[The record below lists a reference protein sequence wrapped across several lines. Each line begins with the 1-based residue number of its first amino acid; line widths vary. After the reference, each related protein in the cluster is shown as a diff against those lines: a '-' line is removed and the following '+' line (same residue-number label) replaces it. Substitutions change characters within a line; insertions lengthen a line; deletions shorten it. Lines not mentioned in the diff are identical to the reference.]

1 MNCDLHLT
9 DKLAV
14 YAEEVRR
21 GLEIEIVP
29 PCVNRSQATF
39 SVDDGKVVYAL
50 GALKNVGVEAMK
62 LITAARTN
70 PDDPTTGNKPFATLF
85 DLARRVDLKRVGKRP
100 LEMLA
105 SAGAFDQLDPNRA
118 RVFRSLDALTNY
130 SAAIHDQRASN
141 QVSLFGEAG
150 DDLPEPRLSPS
161 DDWLPNERL
170 TEEHKAIG
178 FYLSGH
184 PLDDYMGPLKR
195 KDVMTLA
202 EVTAKAERQPLV
214 AKLAGSISGKQER
227 KSARGNRFAFVQL
240 SDPTGLYEVTVF
252 SDTLEAARDV
262 IEPGT
267 NVVLTVEANMEAD
280 QLKLLARSI
289 VPIDTIAAGAGGLA
303 LKIHIDEISAVAS
316 VQSVLQRMA
325 DGKGARGKGQITF
338 CIADRDTGQEVDVTP
353 EQDFPLTPQIKSA
366 FKSLPGVV
374 HVEDI

>member
-1 MNCDLHLT
+1 
-9 DKLAV
+9 
-14 YAEEVRR
+14 
-21 GLEIEIVP
+21 
-29 PCVNRSQATF
+29 
-39 SVDDGKVVYAL
+39 
-50 GALKNVGVEAMK
+50 
-62 LITAARTN
+62 
-70 PDDPTTGNKPFATLF
+70 
-85 DLARRVDLKRVGKRP
+85 
-100 LEMLA
+100 
-105 SAGAFDQLDPNRA
+105 
-118 RVFRSLDALTNY
+118 
-130 SAAIHDQRASN
+130 
-141 QVSLFGEAG
+141 
-150 DDLPEPRLSPS
+150 
-161 DDWLPNERL
+161 
-170 TEEHKAIG
+170 
-178 FYLSGH
+178 
-184 PLDDYMGPLKR
+184 MGPLKR

-338 CIADRDTGQEVDVTP
+338 CIADRDTGQGGGRDSRAGFSANTADQERIQKLAGRGACRGYLTNEIGSRKLIGVTFGTSR
-353 EQDFPLTPQIKSA
+353 Q
-366 FKSLPGVV
+366 
-374 HVEDI
+374 